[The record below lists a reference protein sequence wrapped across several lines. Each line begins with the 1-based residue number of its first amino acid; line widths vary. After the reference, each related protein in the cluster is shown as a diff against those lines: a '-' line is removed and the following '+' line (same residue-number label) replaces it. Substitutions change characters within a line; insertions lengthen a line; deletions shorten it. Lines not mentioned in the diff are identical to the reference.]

1 MNHLPLKIKV
11 MMDTLKNNDN
21 VIINYQE
28 SSNHQPVLEVTVLK
42 PGYYSLLK
50 RVDEVMAEHR
60 WHLVSRH
67 AFRDTIIVVYTV

>member
-28 SSNHQPVLEVTVLK
+28 STNSHPVLEVTVLK
-42 PGYYSLLK
+42 PGYYPLLK

-67 AFRDTIIVVYTV
+67 AFKDTIIVVYSV